1 MKFQKFGIILLSF
14 FLIVFTFDFT
24 VSGEEASEEW
34 LTGAEQQLQQESVIE
49 TVPDGA
55 EGFETSVTS
64 KKKSGS
70 VLPGIILDL
79 DKITPKDKDVS
90 PEDKTDLNYT
100 TKGIILDL
108 DKITPDTEDI
118 SSENED
124 DSTSAEEIDSSE
136 DEDNSTEEGEEA
148 TLEGVIDVDTYLNVR
163 TGPWGKIVGGL
174 YNGDKINIISKEGDW
189 FKIKQGEE
197 ICYVH
202 AYYVDAPG
210 YPSHQGIEP
219 PSGVGS
225 NESPTGDPGSSPTVD
240 NGTFGAE
247 PVTPMPSSTSSD
259 FGPRDLGG
267 VGSTYHLG
275 IDLPIPTGTQCNA
288 LGNGVVGE
296 VGYDSGAGQY
306 VWVHYDNGY
315 SSYYCHLEGVSV
327 QQGQRVAI
335 GQGIAT
341 SDNTGTETTGP
352 HLHMGVTDSSGS
364 FVNPRDIP
372 GLEFPP
378 LVE

>member
-1 MKFQKFGIILLSF
+1 MKIQKFGIILLSF
-14 FLIVFTFDFT
+14 FLIIFLFDYT
-24 VSGEEASEEW
+24 VSGEEVPREW
-34 LTGAEQQLQQESVIE
+34 KNGIE
-49 TVPDGA
+49 RIWDIKSTDEGIQPDGT
-55 EGFETSVTS
+55 EGFETSVIKEKENGETS
-64 KKKSGS
+64 TGESIS
-70 VLPGIILDL
+70 LDGENN
-79 DKITPKDKDVS
+79 TP
-90 PEDKTDLNYT
+90 ET
-100 TKGIILDL
+100 
-108 DKITPDTEDI
+108 
-118 SSENED
+118 
-124 DSTSAEEIDSSE
+124 EEIESEDEAASSE
-136 DEDNSTEEGEEA
+136 DEGEV
-148 TLEGVIDVDTYLNVR
+148 LEGVIDVDTYLNVR

-174 YNGDKINIISKEGDW
+174 YSGDKIKILAKEGDW

-225 NESPTGDPGSSPTVD
+225 DESPTGDPGSSPTVD

-247 PVTPMPSSTSSD
+247 PVTPMPSSVSSN
-259 FGPRDLGG
+259 FGPRDLS
-267 VGSTYHLG
+267 VGSKFHEG
-275 IDLPIPTGTQCNA
+275 IDLPVSNGTQCNA
-288 LGNGVVGE
+288 LGNGVVGD
-296 VGYDSGAGQY
+296 VGWTDGGGKY

-315 SSYYCHLEGVSV
+315 SSWYCHLEGVNVSP
-327 QQGQRVAI
+327 GQRVAI

-341 SDNTGTETTGP
+341 SDNTGEWTTGA